1 MTPCDAR
8 FLQWSALQG
17 WIASRKPTWGTCAGM
32 VLMADGATGVAAGG
46 QALLGGMD
54 IEVNRNFFGSQLASF
69 EAQLTVD
76 DADLRSALATAYSH
90 ERSAHKRATALP
102 PGIFIRAPAVV
113 HVGPRATAL
122 AWVAT
127 PDVPGGRV
135 AVAVREGPFL
145 ATAFHPE
152 LSGSSAWHSIFADF
166 AARGGSPT
174 FNWQAPGVA
183 TPTSDATDTLQRAGG
198 STPSCVGGESVFLT
212 PGTSAASSFRT
223 AGSTHTGGG
232 AGAAQPLSHD
242 TDFAA
247 GNELARGLASRVI
260 NARLED
266 D

>member
-1 MTPCDAR
+1 
-8 FLQWSALQG
+8 
-17 WIASRKPTWGTCAGM
+17 M

-183 TPTSDATDTLQRAGG
+183 TPSDATDTLQRAGG
-198 STPSCVGGESVFLT
+198 STPSCVGGESVVLT